1 MASQQAYPVP
11 TTQQGFPV
19 PGVTERVDI
28 PGLILV
34 GGYETT
40 ETRTL
45 DITDCL
51 TVEIA

>member
-19 PGVTERVDI
+19 PGVSERVDI
-28 PGLILV
+28 PGLVLV

-40 ETRTL
+40 ETDTQ
-45 DITDCL
+45 DIVDTL
-51 TVEIA
+51 TVEVS